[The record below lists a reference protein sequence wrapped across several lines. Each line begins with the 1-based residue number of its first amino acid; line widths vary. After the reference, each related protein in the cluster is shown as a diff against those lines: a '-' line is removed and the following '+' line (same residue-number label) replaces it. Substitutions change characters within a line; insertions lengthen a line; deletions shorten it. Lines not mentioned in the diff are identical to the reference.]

1 MNSAPYRKTCKKTSG
16 ETHRWKHEKGTQIHT
31 QQRTQCPEWAK
42 YLKTS
47 ILFDFLA
54 EKSEGT

>member
-1 MNSAPYRKTCKKTSG
+1 M
-16 ETHRWKHEKGTQIHT
+16 HT
-31 QQRTQCPEWAK
+31 QQRIKCPESAK

-54 EKSEGT
+54 EKAEKSKGT